1 MENTLQLGT
10 ETMADLNQRFER
22 LLAKLTGA
30 ITYLLKHQSEPEVE
44 VESTNDDDDDDIAT
58 DPESAEIESDSANT
72 ITLV

>member
-44 VESTNDDDDDDIAT
+44 VESTNDDDDDIAT